1 MTRGILGRAL
11 LCTGLL
17 ATLALPAHA
26 QAIGSIFGKVT
37 DASGAVLPGVNVSV
51 AGTGLQTPLT
61 STTTESGAYQ
71 FPSVPIGTYTVTFEL
86 QGFKKA
92 VRNEVLITS
101 GFNAGIDQK
110 LEIGQLTDEVTV
122 SSESPV
128 VDLKKTI
135 TGAVFTAEVLEKIP
149 TARDPW
155 QIANMTPGVSLSGY
169 NVGGSQSGQQ
179 LTPSVRGSTASVQ
192 WNLEGGSITD
202 LSSNSSSGY
211 FNFDSFDQIQVTT
224 GGGDVS
230 VQSSGLAI
238 NLVTK
243 SGSNNFKG
251 TFNTTYEND
260 ATQGQNVTEELFNSG
275 AGGFLSG
282 NPLHKIGV
290 YSIEAGGPIVKDKL
304 WYWGSFDKQD
314 INVGIINFFDA
325 TKGALC
331 SDLVTAQKQNALG
344 TTITYDNLNDVNK
357 CLSNDQTI
365 IKDYNAKVNYQLNQ
379 GNRFG
384 YLFVSDGK
392 IRNHRG
398 ANATTQPEATTRQF
412 SPDPWHLPGQ
422 THQLTHTLI
431 ASDKLVFNNQVTFVN
446 GGFFLDYQ
454 DLDQCGTS
462 SYTGATN
469 PADYAT
475 GARASAGC
483 LWNTQS
489 LLNRTSS
496 VSSRSLFASYQ
507 TERPTWEAKS
517 DGTYFV
523 TNKLGGDHSLKFGLG
538 WRKAPIVTFS
548 HYSGGARVQVQ
559 CVGNTNANCGSGN
572 SVPVGSAAGIV
583 PYQAT
588 IYRDQL
594 KNNDWWTYNGYLQ
607 DSYSRGRIRLNG
619 GLRYDWQ
626 QSKHLGGCVPAN
638 TLVPNLLPAQ
648 CETETMSDAVTGQ
661 KIQSFGNWSPRLSAT
676 YDLFGTGK
684 TSVHASGSYYYAT
697 KITLADSLNGM
708 FTQTALTWGPN
719 LSSGACSTTAGAPC
733 WNDANGDQLVQTNE
747 LIGTPTVSSTRF
759 DLNTGVL
766 NPAGNIVDKSAKI
779 ARTREAIVGIQ
790 HELIKNLAVGVDYI
804 YRKYDRG
811 TTTYSIGYQP
821 GAPGYPLSQ
830 IYTGPVSFTDPV
842 TGLSAPYYVICTGC
856 VRPSGLGNITMTDPN
871 YQVYHGVDFTATKRY
886 SNRWQMQAAVTLQNN
901 PQYFPDGSPTFINP
915 TGQEFRDGYS
925 TIAEWNGKLSGSYT
939 FPWDIN
945 ASANFNSI
953 QGASRTT
960 TINGPGA
967 VYGGVNASG
976 AATTISYPTL
986 EAEPR
991 GSTRFPPV
999 NLLDLGVQK
1008 VLKFGNRYQLK
1019 LGLDAFNV
1027 MNANTISAYSSGNR
1041 SVAGFTQP
1049 TTILAPRVFR
1059 FNVRVVF

>member
-11 LCTGLL
+11 LCAGLL
-17 ATLALPAHA
+17 AVWALPAHA

-37 DASGAVLPGVNVSV
+37 DSSGAVLPGVSVSV

-71 FPSVPIGTYTVTFEL
+71 FPSVPIGTYSVSFEL

-92 VRNEVLITS
+92 VRNEILITS

-202 LSSNSSSGY
+202 LSSNSSSIY

-251 TFNTTYEND
+251 TFNATYEND

-282 NPLHKIGV
+282 NPLHHIGV
-290 YSIEAGGPIVKDKL
+290 YSVEAGGPIVKDKL

-325 TKGALC
+325 SKGALC
-331 SDLVTAQKQNALG
+331 SDLVTAQKKNALG
-344 TTITYDNLNDVNK
+344 TTITYDNLDDVNK

-392 IRNHRG
+392 VRNHRG
-398 ANATTQPEATTRQF
+398 ASATTQPEATTRQF
-412 SPDPWHLPGQ
+412 SPEPWHLPNQ

-431 ASDKLVFNNQVTFVN
+431 ASDKLVFNNQVTFVD

-454 DLDQCGTS
+454 DIDECGTS

-496 VSSRSLFASYQ
+496 VSQPVAHRDL
-507 TERPTWEAKS
+507 S
-517 DGTYFV
+517 DRAA
-523 TNKLGGDHSLKFGLG
+523 D
-538 WRKAPIVTFS
+538 
-548 HYSGGARVQVQ
+548 
-559 CVGNTNANCGSGN
+559 
-572 SVPVGSAAGIV
+572 VGSEVGRHLLRHQQAGRRSQPQV
-583 PYQAT
+583 
-588 IYRDQL
+588 R
-594 KNNDWWTYNGYLQ
+594 
-607 DSYSRGRIRLNG
+607 
-619 GLRYDWQ
+619 
-626 QSKHLGGCVPAN
+626 
-638 TLVPNLLPAQ
+638 
-648 CETETMSDAVTGQ
+648 
-661 KIQSFGNWSPRLSAT
+661 PRLA
-676 YDLFGTGK
+676 
-684 TSVHASGSYYYAT
+684 
-697 KITLADSLNGM
+697 
-708 FTQTALTWGPN
+708 
-719 LSSGACSTTAGAPC
+719 
-733 WNDANGDQLVQTNE
+733 
-747 LIGTPTVSSTRF
+747 
-759 DLNTGVL
+759 
-766 NPAGNIVDKSAKI
+766 
-779 ARTREAIVGIQ
+779 
-790 HELIKNLAVGVDYI
+790 
-804 YRKYDRG
+804 
-811 TTTYSIGYQP
+811 
-821 GAPGYPLSQ
+821 
-830 IYTGPVSFTDPV
+830 
-842 TGLSAPYYVICTGC
+842 
-856 VRPSGLGNITMTDPN
+856 
-871 YQVYHGVDFTATKRY
+871 
-886 SNRWQMQAAVTLQNN
+886 
-901 PQYFPDGSPTFINP
+901 
-915 TGQEFRDGYS
+915 
-925 TIAEWNGKLSGSYT
+925 
-939 FPWDIN
+939 
-945 ASANFNSI
+945 
-953 QGASRTT
+953 QGADRHLLALQRRRPH
-960 TINGPGA
+960 PGA
-967 VYGGVNASG
+967 VRRQHQRELRHRQQRPGRLGGRHRALPGHDLPRSAEEQRLVDLQRVHPGQLQPRPHPPERRPPLRLAAVQAPGRLRAGQHAGPDPAAGAVRDRDDERRGHRPEDSVLRQLVPAPVGHLRPVRYRQDIGARQRLVLLRHEDHPRRFAQRHVHPDRADVGAEPVERRVQRHRRRTVLERRQRRPAG
-976 AATTISYPTL
+976 AA
-986 EAEPR
+986 
-991 GSTRFPPV
+991 
-999 NLLDLGVQK
+999 Q
-1008 VLKFGNRYQLK
+1008 
-1019 LGLDAFNV
+1019 
-1027 MNANTISAYSSGNR
+1027 
-1041 SVAGFTQP
+1041 
-1049 TTILAPRVFR
+1049 
-1059 FNVRVVF
+1059 